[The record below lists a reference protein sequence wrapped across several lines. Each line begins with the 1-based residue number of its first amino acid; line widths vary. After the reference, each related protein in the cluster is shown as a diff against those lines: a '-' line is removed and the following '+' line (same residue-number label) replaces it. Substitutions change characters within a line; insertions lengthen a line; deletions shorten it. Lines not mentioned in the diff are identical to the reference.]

1 MAYTDDAVKAKLSAL
16 NETQEG
22 IVTVAQWVMFHRR
35 HAERTAQLWLQKLR
49 DSPAPKRLNLIYLAN
64 EVAQQSK
71 ARRKDDFLIAFSPII
86 AEAMATAYK
95 GASNDIQQ
103 KLRRV
108 VEVWRQR
115 SIFEI
120 PIQEAVEA
128 RVDEIDKS
136 RSTGKKPLLGGSLFS
151 SPSGSV
157 PSELQPLVPL
167 QAALSKAT
175 MASGASATAA
185 NGEYDKMN
193 DPAVPLPTPP
203 VHAARL
209 SQLLKALANA
219 ESSVSEVIKSRL
231 ALIDG
236 LEKLLETNRAA
247 LSKEQSV
254 LSQLTERKAET
265 EAKKR
270 DVEDSIMRGLSIDNP
285 SLPQPSDAGA
295 EAPAVARPEV
305 EALTPPPVEAITPV
319 GSPTQAP
326 QEKIQESVEEG
337 QVDGFSLP
345 GIGQPTNNVPSD
357 TGLPGLSSLSGMLQQ
372 GSPNG
377 VNSKKRKVTHGEED
391 YAQYASGDLD
401 ADVAELL
408 NQEGYPQE
416 R

>member
-1 MAYTDDAVKAKLSAL
+1 
-16 NETQEG
+16 
-22 IVTVAQWVMFHRR
+22 
-35 HAERTAQLWLQKLR
+35 
-49 DSPAPKRLNLIYLAN
+49 
-64 EVAQQSK
+64 
-71 ARRKDDFLIAFSPII
+71 
-86 AEAMATAYK
+86 MATAYK

-128 RVDEIDKS
+128 RVDGKLFSCIRLSFQLAYRTIEIDKS

-151 SPSGSV
+151 SPSGSI
-157 PSELQPLVPL
+157 PTELQPLVPL

-254 LSQLTERKAET
+254 LSQLSERKAET

-270 DVEDSIMRGLSIDNP
+270 DVEDSIMRGLSVDNP
-285 SLPQPSDAGA
+285 PASQPSDAGA
-295 EAPAVARPEV
+295 EGQAVVRPDV

-319 GSPTQAP
+319 GSPKQGP
-326 QEKIQESVEEG
+326 QEKIPESVEEA

-345 GIGQPTNNVPSD
+345 GIGQPTNIVPSD
-357 TGLPGLSSLSGMLQQ
+357 ADLPGLTNLSSLLQQ

-377 VNSKKRKVTHGEED
+377 VNSKKRKVAHEEED
-391 YAQYASGDLD
+391 YAQFASGDLD

>member
-1 MAYTDDAVKAKLSAL
+1 
-16 NETQEG
+16 
-22 IVTVAQWVMFHRR
+22 
-35 HAERTAQLWLQKLR
+35 
-49 DSPAPKRLNLIYLAN
+49 
-64 EVAQQSK
+64 
-71 ARRKDDFLIAFSPII
+71 
-86 AEAMATAYK
+86 
-95 GASNDIQQ
+95 
-103 KLRRV
+103 
-108 VEVWRQR
+108 
-115 SIFEI
+115 
-120 PIQEAVEA
+120 
-128 RVDEIDKS
+128 
-136 RSTGKKPLLGGSLFS
+136 
-151 SPSGSV
+151 
-157 PSELQPLVPL
+157 
-167 QAALSKAT
+167 
-175 MASGASATAA
+175 MASGASVTAA

-337 QVDGFSLP
+337 QVDGFLLP

>member
-151 SPSGSV
+151 SPSGSI
-157 PSELQPLVPL
+157 PAELQPLVPL

-254 LSQLTERKAET
+254 LSQLSERKAET

-270 DVEDSIMRGLSIDNP
+270 DVEDSIMRGLSVDNP
-285 SLPQPSDAGA
+285 PAPQPSDAGA
-295 EAPAVARPEV
+295 EGQAVVRPDV

-319 GSPTQAP
+319 GSPKQGP
-326 QEKIQESVEEG
+326 QEKIPESVEEA

-345 GIGQPTNNVPSD
+345 GIGQPTNIVPFD
-357 TGLPGLSSLSGMLQQ
+357 ADLPGLTNLSSLLQQ

-377 VNSKKRKVTHGEED
+377 VNSKKRKVAHEEED
-391 YAQYASGDLD
+391 YAQFASGDLD